1 MKGGKQCVYRG
12 QVVVLELETVAL
24 PNGSRL
30 RMESV
35 RHPGGAAVVARDGQ
49 GRVCVL
55 RQYRPVLQ
63 DWVWELPAGKI
74 EAGEPPLETAQR
86 ELAEEAGVV
95 AASWRELGE
104 IVSSPGVF
112 DECIHLFLAD
122 SLAEADSSHVDEHEV
137 FERHWLPFEQLLQW
151 ARDGRLQDAK
161 SIVAL
166 WRAAEYLPGKDR

>member
-1 MKGGKQCVYRG
+1 MNGDRQCVYRG
-12 QVVVLELETVAL
+12 RVVTLELETVAL

-49 GRVCVL
+49 GRVCML
-55 RQYRPVLQ
+55 RQYRPVLR

-74 EAGEPPLETAQR
+74 EADEPALETARR

-95 AASWRELGE
+95 AASWRGLGE

-112 DECIHLFLAD
+112 DERIHLFLAA
-122 SLAEADSSHVDEHEV
+122 SLAEADAVNADEHEV
-137 FERHWLPFEQLLQW
+137 FECHWLPFEELLHW

-161 SIVAL
+161 SIIAL
-166 WRAAEYLPGKDR
+166 WRAAGHLSSKD